1 MAEKWQVGIYL
12 IHNSNKI
19 TEDVYNTLVDT
30 SKTYEQKQ
38 RKLLSKLLFVD
49 DAYKYGAQKLINN
62 QIDPFELYLFY
73 RKHKKNKPEWK
84 DFFNSQ
90 VDINASMKTDPVNM
104 NESFVFFLYHKISRK
119 LYAICGGYGSF
130 TIQKFIDDDFGIN
143 ILIRIIQNKGEKI
156 LRHAKEFGITGGIVG
171 ISKYFRQNYNFH
183 ENKNFGNIY
192 REISAQVDKDIANNL
207 GIITDDN
214 KQCIAKNSFKI
225 NQSINYSEML
235 KVVKEL
241 DLIMQRSANFDINDI
256 TKIDKNKN
264 EKLIKE
270 LEKLVIDS
278 LWNNRNNLVALD
290 EALDFI
296 HKDFENFLKAS
307 KFKFAKTYHEN
318 NETLFKTIISKFTD
332 ITKDEFEKK
341 LKSFSVVSLDEEET
355 ELTKE
360 TIYNHLVYEINH
372 LTKSYFLINGTY
384 YEITSN
390 FKNSL
395 NESCKNFITENYDNG
410 LNKAW
415 DNTDTEGVYNL
426 SYKGENSTIVLDT
439 ITPENIES
447 CDILKYDDNFVY
459 LYHVKKGFNGSMRDL
474 TNQVFISANR
484 ILEDINTSKTYLKS
498 IYRKMQLTDNYKNQV
513 QNEAEFLSIFNGKK
527 LCFVIA
533 IKDSGATG
541 RSIQNIQSFSS
552 NIAKFALNELINNM
566 NNLGV
571 KLKITQIN

>member
-235 KVVKEL
+235 KVVK
-241 DLIMQRSANFDINDI
+241 
-256 TKIDKNKN
+256 
-264 EKLIKE
+264 
-270 LEKLVIDS
+270 
-278 LWNNRNNLVALD
+278 
-290 EALDFI
+290 
-296 HKDFENFLKAS
+296 
-307 KFKFAKTYHEN
+307 
-318 NETLFKTIISKFTD
+318 
-332 ITKDEFEKK
+332 
-341 LKSFSVVSLDEEET
+341 
-355 ELTKE
+355 
-360 TIYNHLVYEINH
+360 
-372 LTKSYFLINGTY
+372 
-384 YEITSN
+384 
-390 FKNSL
+390 
-395 NESCKNFITENYDNG
+395 
-410 LNKAW
+410 
-415 DNTDTEGVYNL
+415 
-426 SYKGENSTIVLDT
+426 
-439 ITPENIES
+439 
-447 CDILKYDDNFVY
+447 
-459 LYHVKKGFNGSMRDL
+459 VKK
-474 TNQVFISANR
+474 
-484 ILEDINTSKTYLKS
+484 Y
-498 IYRKMQLTDNYKNQV
+498 
-513 QNEAEFLSIFNGKK
+513 
-527 LCFVIA
+527 
-533 IKDSGATG
+533 
-541 RSIQNIQSFSS
+541 
-552 NIAKFALNELINNM
+552 
-566 NNLGV
+566 
-571 KLKITQIN
+571 